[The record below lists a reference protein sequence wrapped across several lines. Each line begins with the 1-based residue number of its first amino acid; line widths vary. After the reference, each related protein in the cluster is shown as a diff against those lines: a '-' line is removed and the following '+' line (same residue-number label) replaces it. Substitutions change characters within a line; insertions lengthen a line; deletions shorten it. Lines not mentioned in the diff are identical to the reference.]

1 MTSACL
7 RQEDSHLTFS
17 IEINCLAVFAFACL
31 MTMISA
37 GAGSLSF
44 EVPFAVWASR
54 VRPAAQVA
62 LIKELTM

>member
-1 MTSACL
+1 
-7 RQEDSHLTFS
+7 
-17 IEINCLAVFAFACL
+17 

-44 EVPFAVWASR
+44 EVLFAVWVLPR

-62 LIKELTM
+62 LIKELTL